1 MQARELAKLVKAMR
15 DKQKE
20 FFRAHEPQVLQQ
32 AKALERQVDQVIEK
46 ALSGQAGLFE

>member
-1 MQARELAKLVKAMR
+1 MDGRELAKLVKAMR

-20 FFRAHEPQVLQQ
+20 FFRGHEPQVLQE
-32 AKALERQVDQVIEK
+32 AKALERQIDQAIEK